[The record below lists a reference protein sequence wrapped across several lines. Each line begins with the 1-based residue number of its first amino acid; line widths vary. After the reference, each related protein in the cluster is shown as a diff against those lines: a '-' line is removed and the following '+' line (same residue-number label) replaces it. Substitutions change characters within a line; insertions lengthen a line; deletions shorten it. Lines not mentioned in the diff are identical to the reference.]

1 MARELSAGIVDV
13 ADLSAA
19 QIALWKEIV
28 SDDPLYL
35 SPFFQPA
42 FTQAVARVAPDTAV
56 AVLRCAGA
64 DVGFFPFQRR
74 GETIQPI
81 GAPLNDYHGV
91 IARAEHRLS
100 LELIPE
106 LIGVGSLAVTGWVGE
121 PGAVRA
127 IEHQSVAVA
136 MSGGWDAYQVVQRQ
150 AWRKF
155 FGDKDR
161 ARRSL
166 SRDRGE
172 ITLHC
177 EQATSGN
184 LDRLVAL
191 KRQQY
196 RRSGRHDVFAC
207 GWTVDLLRSLLDWSE
222 DGFGGTLAILSAG
235 GEPVA
240 YEYGLCAGQH
250 YHFWFPAYE
259 LTAARYSPGT
269 LLSLDT
275 MREKSKAGVSTF
287 DFGDAGEPYKKYFCN
302 RTGRIFEGAASRP
315 DMKGALRSAVLT
327 TRLGQ
332 SVHRRWKT
340 IAGCETS
347 LVGLVAGL
355 ATAARSMAT
364 SRAAAGPEPATI
376 PMSNRK
382 R

>member
-1 MARELSAGIVDV
+1 MARELSARIVDV

-42 FTQAVARVAPDTAV
+42 FAQAVARVAPYTAV

-74 GETIQPI
+74 GKTIQPI
-81 GAPLNDYHGV
+81 SAPLNDYHGV
-91 IARAEHRLS
+91 IAR
-100 LELIPE
+100 PE
-106 LIGVGSLAVTGWVGE
+106 YRPMLDHIRDLIGVGSLAVTGWVDETGD
-121 PGAVRA
+121 V
-127 IEHQSVAVA
+127 HAVA
-136 MSGGWDAYQVVQRQ
+136 KQSMAADISTGWDTYQAGQRQ

-172 ITLHC
+172 ITLHF
-177 EQATSGN
+177 EQASSGS
-184 LDRLVAL
+184 LDRLIEL

-207 GWTVDLLRSLLDWSE
+207 GWTVDLLRSLLDWNE
-222 DGFGGTLAILSAG
+222 DGFGGTLAVLSAG

-240 YEYGLCAGQH
+240 YEYGLYAGQQ

-259 LTAARYSPGT
+259 LTAARYSPGM
-269 LLSLDT
+269 LLSLDS

-287 DFGDAGEPYKKYFCN
+287 DFGHAGEPYKKYFCN
-302 RTGRIFEGAASRP
+302 RTGRIFEGATSRP
-315 DMKGALRSAVLT
+315 DMKGALRSVVLM

-355 ATAARSMAT
+355 STAARSMAT
-364 SRAAAGPEPATI
+364 SGATAGPEPATI
-376 PMSNRK
+376 PMSNRGG
-382 R
+382 